1 MRVPKFIPLPNIP
14 DNIDPKLRA
23 YLQALHG
30 GLKLVLEPSGALQD
44 AVDKQISELDPLTR
58 SHIFDTNRDD
68 HAQYLN
74 ITRHDTTV
82 RHPLGSVLPTSD
94 TPPPAIGGSSQ
105 TGTANAVARADH
117 THAHGDLSGVSGAL
131 HHWDQITNK
140 PTQFPPSPHTH
151 VKADIT
157 DFAHTHP
164 LGELQQSGATTGQ
177 VPKWSGTQWQA
188 GNVDWDEV
196 TNKPSTFPPSA
207 HASSHASGGSDAL
220 TGNLDA
226 NARVGVMNAGTLV
239 GTRRRLNFIAGTN
252 VTINVADDA
261 TNEKVDVT
269 VNAVGGGGGELFATA
284 TAPPQSI
291 DAGSY
296 FVLARITVPTAK
308 PNLKVVAVAVSPF
321 YGYSMPGNA
330 RIELFNETDGVTVAT
345 WGSIAGPV
353 YLEPNQVFS
362 LGGKTVSFRLSHG
375 APGAVECWGS
385 VSFKLTT

>member
-23 YLQALHG
+23 YLQALHSV
-30 GLKLVLEPSGALQD
+30 LKLVLEPSGALQD

-58 SHIFDTNRDD
+58 SHIFDTDRDD

-74 ITRHDTTV
+74 IARHDTTV

-94 TPPPAIGGSSQ
+94 TPPPAISGSSQ

-140 PTQFPPSPHTH
+140 P
-151 VKADIT
+151 
-157 DFAHTHP
+157 
-164 LGELQQSGATTGQ
+164 
-177 VPKWSGTQWQA
+177 
-188 GNVDWDEV
+188 
-196 TNKPSTFPPSA
+196 STFPPSA

-220 TGNLDA
+220 VGDLDA
-226 NARVGVMNAGTLV
+226 NARVGVMNSGTLV
-239 GTRRRLNFIAGTN
+239 GTRRRVNFIAGTN

-269 VNAVGGGGGELFATA
+269 INAASGELFATA

-296 FVLARITVPTAK
+296 FVLARITVPTEK

-321 YGYSMPGNA
+321 FGTGAQGNA
-330 RIELFNETDGVTVAT
+330 QIELFNETDGVTVT
-345 WGSIAGPV
+345 IWGSGAGPV
-353 YLEPNQVFS
+353 YIEPNQVFS
-362 LGGKTVSFRLSHG
+362 LGGKTVSFRLKHG
-375 APGAVECWGS
+375 APGTQECWGS